1 MLDIDEE
8 TEHDDFVD
16 DYLSDDLDIYE
27 LSDEECKFLL
37 NSLIKNTKKI
47 QNLHKSCFEIRQLVF
62 SIF

>member
-37 NSLIKNTKKI
+37 NSLIKNTKKF
-47 QNLHKSCFEIRQLVF
+47 QNFT
-62 SIF
+62 

>member
-37 NSLIKNTKKI
+37 NSLIKNTKNF
-47 QNLHKSCFEIRQLVF
+47 QNFTQKLLWN
-62 SIF
+62 